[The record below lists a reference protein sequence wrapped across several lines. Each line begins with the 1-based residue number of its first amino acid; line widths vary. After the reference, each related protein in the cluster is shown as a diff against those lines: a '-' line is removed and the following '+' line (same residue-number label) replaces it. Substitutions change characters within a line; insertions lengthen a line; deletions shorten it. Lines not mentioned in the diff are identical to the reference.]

1 LGARFS
7 ASAADE
13 RANYVFVVNI
23 ISLLLWA
30 YELVLLGR
38 ILLSYVPNIDRTN
51 PLVRMLFDLTEPVLQ
66 PIRQMLPQTGMIDF
80 SPLVVILI
88 IQVVRVI
95 LQI

>member
-1 LGARFS
+1 M
-7 ASAADE
+7 
-13 RANYVFVVNI
+13 FVVNI

>member
-1 LGARFS
+1 
-7 ASAADE
+7 
-13 RANYVFVVNI
+13 VFVVNI